1 MKQKSFDAVRQKS
14 RALAVLLCLAVL
26 LLTGCGGGGAAAPE
40 PPASAPAAG
49 RTDEDTASS
58 PAAPAPSEPESVSS
72 STAASESEAQ
82 SPQEPEVED
91 FLRCE
96 PMDYTSV
103 SAVCSGQEGTL
114 IVVKVR
120 VENTTEQVVH
130 AFNTSASLGNV
141 TVDNAVDGMSV
152 DRVAAGKAAE
162 HLTVVLRT
170 TQETVVKKPVVAA
183 LESAAEALQP
193 GQSTV
198 AYGYVFLPAS
208 EGSWTR
214 ADFLWKEQAIGSLTP
229 KKKPQAPAESAAPSD
244 STAASAPSAKPEP
257 PASSERPTASE
268 RPAVSESPAA
278 SPPTASPGS
287 PAGSEPSSQP
297 EMSAGSEHPAASEA
311 PASPPASSAPS
322 APETPAGDACFVGSA
337 GAGYVHGVPGVY
349 RAGADPDAVR
359 FLCALP
365 GEEPHKG
372 DAGPGKYRRTVYGCC
387 GWDIPGRPALPE
399 RHEEP
404 LDRFALLSD
413 ERSADGR
420 ISLLRRHVGP
430 EHRAEAGGLGG
441 DLGLRAPVGYG
452 EGVSGRRVALCLL
465 RRQNVPH
472 PGRRCPVSG
481 AGTKRLEA
489 WDEQQKILKNPKS
502 RNFSPGGGLP
512 SGVFVPIPKTSGKF
526 LSKRTAGVDEAGTIL
541 YTNEALEQFSYHRIC
556 GRAAWPGKMR
566 KIREA
571 VRIRQRRS
579 TK

>member
-72 STAASESEAQ
+72 STAVSESEAQ

-141 TVDNAVDGMSV
+141 MVDNAVDGMSA

-162 HLTVVLRT
+162 HLTAMLRT
-170 TQETVVKKPVVAA
+170 TQETVVKKPVIAA

-193 GQSTV
+193 GQSAV

-229 KKKPQAPAESAAPSD
+229 KKKPQAPAESAAPS
-244 STAASAPSAKPEP
+244 
-257 PASSERPTASE
+257 
-268 RPAVSESPAA
+268 
-278 SPPTASPGS
+278 GS

-297 EMSAGSEHPAASEA
+297 ETSIGSEHPAASET

-322 APETPAGDACFVGSA
+322 APETPAASGTPASSEVQEPDTSAAFPEFAVLGQTLTPSGFCVHFRVKNHTKETLDLENTAAQFTDAADGTFREDRLYQSGTKSRWIGSLCYLTN
-337 GAGYVHGVPGVY
+337 GAQTDEYPCYVVTSARSTVLKPGASAEIWVYGHLSDTDKVSLVAVSLSACCGGKTCPIPDEDALFLVPG
-349 RAGADPDAVR
+349 
-359 FLCALP
+359 
-365 GEEPHKG
+365 
-372 DAGPGKYRRTVYGCC
+372 
-387 GWDIPGRPALPE
+387 
-399 RHEEP
+399 
-404 LDRFALLSD
+404 
-413 ERSADGR
+413 
-420 ISLLRRHVGP
+420 
-430 EHRAEAGGLGG
+430 
-441 DLGLRAPVGYG
+441 
-452 EGVSGRRVALCLL
+452 
-465 RRQNVPH
+465 
-472 PGRRCPVSG
+472 
-481 AGTKRLEA
+481 
-489 WDEQQKILKNPKS
+489 
-502 RNFSPGGGLP
+502 RNG
-512 SGVFVPIPKTSGKF
+512 
-526 LSKRTAGVDEAGTIL
+526 SKRET
-541 YTNEALEQFSYHRIC
+541 SS
-556 GRAAWPGKMR
+556 K
-566 KIREA
+566 K
-571 VRIRQRRS
+571 S
-579 TK
+579 

>member
-49 RTDEDTASS
+49 RTDTPGEDTSSS
-58 PAAPAPSEPESVSS
+58 PAAPAPSESASVSS

-141 TVDNAVDGMSV
+141 TVDNAVDGMSA

-193 GQSTV
+193 GQSAV

-229 KKKPQAPAESAAPSD
+229 KKKPQAPAESAAPSG

-257 PASSERPTASE
+257 PAASQ
-268 RPAVSESPAA
+268 
-278 SPPTASPGS
+278 PTASPGS
-287 PAGSEPSSQP
+287 PAGSESSSQP
-297 EMSAGSEHPAASEA
+297 ETSAGSEHPAASEP

-322 APETPAGDACFVGSA
+322 APETPAASGTPASSEVQEPDTSAAFPEFTVLGQTLAPSGFCVHFRVKNHTKETLDLENTAAQFTDAADGTFREDRLYQNGTKSRWIGSLCYLTN
-337 GAGYVHGVPGVY
+337 GAQTDEYPCYVVTSARSTVLKPGASAEIWVYGHLSDTEKVSLVAVSLSACCSGKTCPIPDEDALFLVPG
-349 RAGADPDAVR
+349 
-359 FLCALP
+359 
-365 GEEPHKG
+365 
-372 DAGPGKYRRTVYGCC
+372 
-387 GWDIPGRPALPE
+387 
-399 RHEEP
+399 
-404 LDRFALLSD
+404 
-413 ERSADGR
+413 
-420 ISLLRRHVGP
+420 
-430 EHRAEAGGLGG
+430 
-441 DLGLRAPVGYG
+441 
-452 EGVSGRRVALCLL
+452 
-465 RRQNVPH
+465 
-472 PGRRCPVSG
+472 
-481 AGTKRLEA
+481 
-489 WDEQQKILKNPKS
+489 
-502 RNFSPGGGLP
+502 RNG
-512 SGVFVPIPKTSGKF
+512 
-526 LSKRTAGVDEAGTIL
+526 SKRGT
-541 YTNEALEQFSYHRIC
+541 SS
-556 GRAAWPGKMR
+556 K
-566 KIREA
+566 K
-571 VRIRQRRS
+571 S
-579 TK
+579 

>member
-141 TVDNAVDGMSV
+141 TVDNAVDGMSA

-162 HLTVVLRT
+162 HLTAVLRT

-193 GQSTV
+193 GQSAV
-198 AYGYVFLPAS
+198 AYGYDIPPGQRRQLDTGGFSV
-208 EGSWTR
+208 EGAGHR
-214 ADFLWKEQAIGSLTP
+214 QPDAEEEAAGPCGVGCAVGQYRRFGAVCKAGAAGQLGAPGSVGTP
-229 KKKPQAPAESAAPSD
+229 C
-244 STAASAPSAKPEP
+244 
-257 PASSERPTASE
+257 R
-268 RPAVSESPAA
+268 VSEPPAA

-287 PAGSEPSSQP
+287 PAGVRTVLATGDVSWVRTPRCIRNT
-297 EMSAGSEHPAASEA
+297 GSVR
-311 PASPPASSAPS
+311 
-322 APETPAGDACFVGSA
+322 DACFVGSA
-337 GAGYVHGVPGVY
+337 GAGYVRGVPGVC
-349 RAGADPDAVR
+349 RTGADPDAVR

-372 DAGPGKYRRTVYGCC
+372 DAGPGKYRRTVYGRC
-387 GWDIPGRPALPE
+387 GWDVPGRPALPE
-399 RHEEP
+399 RHKEP

-413 ERSADGR
+413 ERSADRR

-430 EHRAEAGGLGG
+430 EYRAEAGNLGG

-465 RRQNVPH
+465 RRQKRAPSRTKM
-472 PGRRCPVSG
+472 PCFWCRD
-481 AGTKRLEA
+481 GTAR
-489 WDEQQKILKNPKS
+489 S
-502 RNFSPGGGLP
+502 
-512 SGVFVPIPKTSGKF
+512 V
-526 LSKRTAGVDEAGTIL
+526 
-541 YTNEALEQFSYHRIC
+541 
-556 GRAAWPGKMR
+556 GRAAKNLKKSKEPELFARRRTAFGRFCAHSKN
-566 KIREA
+566 IRE
-571 VRIRQRRS
+571 VFVEKNRRR
-579 TK
+579 

>member
-72 STAASESEAQ
+72 STAVSESEAQ

-141 TVDNAVDGMSV
+141 TVDNAVDGMSA

-193 GQSTV
+193 GQSAV

-244 STAASAPSAKPEP
+244 STAASAPSAKPER
-257 PASSERPTASE
+257 PASSERPAASE
-268 RPAVSESPAA
+268 RPAVSEPPAA

-297 EMSAGSEHPAASEA
+297 ETSAGSEHPAASET
-311 PASPPASSAPS
+311 PAASGTPASSEVQEPDTSAAFPEFAVLGQTLTPS
-322 APETPAGDACFVGSA
+322 GFCVHFRVKNHTKETLDLENTAAQFTDAADGTFREDRLYQNGTKSRLIGSLCYLTN
-337 GAGYVHGVPGVY
+337 GAQTDEYPCYVVTSARSTVLKPGASAEIWVYGHLSDTEKVSLVAVSLSACCGGKTGPIPDEDALFLVPG
-349 RAGADPDAVR
+349 
-359 FLCALP
+359 
-365 GEEPHKG
+365 
-372 DAGPGKYRRTVYGCC
+372 
-387 GWDIPGRPALPE
+387 
-399 RHEEP
+399 
-404 LDRFALLSD
+404 
-413 ERSADGR
+413 
-420 ISLLRRHVGP
+420 
-430 EHRAEAGGLGG
+430 
-441 DLGLRAPVGYG
+441 
-452 EGVSGRRVALCLL
+452 
-465 RRQNVPH
+465 
-472 PGRRCPVSG
+472 
-481 AGTKRLEA
+481 
-489 WDEQQKILKNPKS
+489 
-502 RNFSPGGGLP
+502 RNG
-512 SGVFVPIPKTSGKF
+512 
-526 LSKRTAGVDEAGTIL
+526 SKRGT
-541 YTNEALEQFSYHRIC
+541 SS
-556 GRAAWPGKMR
+556 K
-566 KIREA
+566 K
-571 VRIRQRRS
+571 S
-579 TK
+579 

>member
-49 RTDEDTASS
+49 RTDTPGEDTSSS
-58 PAAPAPSEPESVSS
+58 PAAPAPSESESVSS

-103 SAVCSGQEGTL
+103 SAVCSGQEGTF

-141 TVDNAVDGMSV
+141 TVDDAVDGMSA

-162 HLTVVLRT
+162 HLTAVLRT
-170 TQETVVKKPVVAA
+170 TQETVVKKPVIAA

-193 GQSTV
+193 GQSAV

-229 KKKPQAPAESAAPSD
+229 KKKPQAPAESAAPSG
-244 STAASAPSAKPEP
+244 SIAASAPSAKPEP
-257 PASSERPTASE
+257 PASSERPAASE
-268 RPAVSESPAA
+268 RPAVSEPPAA
-278 SPPTASPGS
+278 SQPTASPGS

-297 EMSAGSEHPAASEA
+297 ETSAGSEHPAASEA

-322 APETPAGDACFVGSA
+322 APETPAASGTPASSEVQEPDTSAAFPEFAVLGQTLTPSGFCVHFQVKNHTKETLDLENTAAQFTDAADGTFREDRLYQNGTKSRWIGSLCYLTN
-337 GAGYVHGVPGVY
+337 GAQTDEYPCYVVTSARSTVLKPGTSAEIWVYGHLSDTDKVSLVAVSLSACCGGKTCPIPDEDALFLVPG
-349 RAGADPDAVR
+349 
-359 FLCALP
+359 
-365 GEEPHKG
+365 
-372 DAGPGKYRRTVYGCC
+372 
-387 GWDIPGRPALPE
+387 
-399 RHEEP
+399 
-404 LDRFALLSD
+404 
-413 ERSADGR
+413 
-420 ISLLRRHVGP
+420 
-430 EHRAEAGGLGG
+430 
-441 DLGLRAPVGYG
+441 
-452 EGVSGRRVALCLL
+452 
-465 RRQNVPH
+465 
-472 PGRRCPVSG
+472 
-481 AGTKRLEA
+481 
-489 WDEQQKILKNPKS
+489 
-502 RNFSPGGGLP
+502 RNG
-512 SGVFVPIPKTSGKF
+512 
-526 LSKRTAGVDEAGTIL
+526 SKRGT
-541 YTNEALEQFSYHRIC
+541 SS
-556 GRAAWPGKMR
+556 K
-566 KIREA
+566 K
-571 VRIRQRRS
+571 S
-579 TK
+579 

>member
-14 RALAVLLCLAVL
+14 RVLAVLLCLAVL

-49 RTDEDTASS
+49 RTDTPGEDTSSS
-58 PAAPAPSEPESVSS
+58 PAAPAPSESASVSS

-141 TVDNAVDGMSV
+141 TVDNAVDGMSA
-152 DRVAAGKAAE
+152 DRVTAGKAAE
-162 HLTVVLRT
+162 HLTAVLRT

-183 LESAAEALQP
+183 LESAAEDLQP
-193 GQSTV
+193 GQSAV

-214 ADFLWKEQAIGSLTP
+214 VDFLWKEQAIGSLTP

-257 PASSERPTASE
+257 PASSERPAASE
-268 RPAVSESPAA
+268 HPAVSEPPAA

-297 EMSAGSEHPAASEA
+297 ETSAGSEHPAASET
-311 PASPPASSAPS
+311 PAASGTPASSEVQEPDTSAAFPEFAVLGQTLTPS
-322 APETPAGDACFVGSA
+322 GFCVHFRVKNHTKETLDLENTAAQFTDAADGTFREDRLYQSGTKSRWIGSLCYLTN
-337 GAGYVHGVPGVY
+337 GAQTDEYPCYVVTSARSTVLKPGASAEIWVYGHLSDTEKVSLVAVSLSACCGGKTCPIPDEDALFLVPG
-349 RAGADPDAVR
+349 
-359 FLCALP
+359 
-365 GEEPHKG
+365 
-372 DAGPGKYRRTVYGCC
+372 
-387 GWDIPGRPALPE
+387 
-399 RHEEP
+399 
-404 LDRFALLSD
+404 
-413 ERSADGR
+413 
-420 ISLLRRHVGP
+420 
-430 EHRAEAGGLGG
+430 
-441 DLGLRAPVGYG
+441 
-452 EGVSGRRVALCLL
+452 
-465 RRQNVPH
+465 
-472 PGRRCPVSG
+472 
-481 AGTKRLEA
+481 
-489 WDEQQKILKNPKS
+489 
-502 RNFSPGGGLP
+502 RNG
-512 SGVFVPIPKTSGKF
+512 
-526 LSKRTAGVDEAGTIL
+526 SKRGT
-541 YTNEALEQFSYHRIC
+541 SS
-556 GRAAWPGKMR
+556 K
-566 KIREA
+566 K
-571 VRIRQRRS
+571 S
-579 TK
+579 

>member
-14 RALAVLLCLAVL
+14 RAFAVLLCLAVL

-58 PAAPAPSEPESVSS
+58 PAAPAPSESASVSS
-72 STAASESEAQ
+72 STAVSESEAQ

-103 SAVCSGQEGTL
+103 SAVCSGQEGIL

-141 TVDNAVDGMSV
+141 TVDNAVDGMSA

-162 HLTVVLRT
+162 HLTAVLRT

-193 GQSTV
+193 GQSAV

-229 KKKPQAPAESAAPSD
+229 KKKPQAPAESAAPSG

-257 PASSERPTASE
+257 PASSERPAASE
-268 RPAVSESPAA
+268 RPAVSEPPAA

-287 PAGSEPSSQP
+287 PAGSEPSS
-297 EMSAGSEHPAASEA
+297 
-311 PASPPASSAPS
+311 PPASSAPS
-322 APETPAGDACFVGSA
+322 APETPAASGTPASSEVQEPDTSAAFPEFAVLGQTLTPSGFCVHFRVKNHTKETLDLENTAAQFTDAADGTFREDRLYQSGTKSRWIASLCYLTNGAQTDEYPCYVVTSA
-337 GAGYVHGVPGVY
+337 RSTVLKPGASAEVW
-349 RAGADPDAVR
+349 
-359 FLCALP
+359 
-365 GEEPHKG
+365 
-372 DAGPGKYRRTVYGCC
+372 VYGHLSDTEKVSLVAVSLSACC
-387 GWDIPGRPALPE
+387 GGKTCPIPDEDALF
-399 RHEEP
+399 
-404 LDRFALLSD
+404 L
-413 ERSADGR
+413 
-420 ISLLRRHVGP
+420 
-430 EHRAEAGGLGG
+430 
-441 DLGLRAPVGYG
+441 
-452 EGVSGRRVALCLL
+452 VSGR
-465 RRQNVPH
+465 N
-472 PGRRCPVSG
+472 G
-481 AGTKRLEA
+481 
-489 WDEQQKILKNPKS
+489 
-502 RNFSPGGGLP
+502 
-512 SGVFVPIPKTSGKF
+512 
-526 LSKRTAGVDEAGTIL
+526 SKRGT
-541 YTNEALEQFSYHRIC
+541 SS
-556 GRAAWPGKMR
+556 K
-566 KIREA
+566 K
-571 VRIRQRRS
+571 S
-579 TK
+579 

>member
-49 RTDEDTASS
+49 RTDTPGEDTSSS
-58 PAAPAPSEPESVSS
+58 PAAPAPSESASVSS

-141 TVDNAVDGMSV
+141 TVDNAVDGMSA

-193 GQSTV
+193 GQSAV

-229 KKKPQAPAESAAPSD
+229 KKKPQAPAESAAPSG
-244 STAASAPSAKPEP
+244 STAASAPSVKPEP
-257 PASSERPTASE
+257 PASSERP
-268 RPAVSESPAA
+268 AVSEPPAA
-278 SPPTASPGS
+278 SQPTASPGS
-287 PAGSEPSSQP
+287 PAGSESSSQP
-297 EMSAGSEHPAASEA
+297 ETSAGSEHPAASEP

-322 APETPAGDACFVGSA
+322 APETPAASGTPASSEVQEPDTSAAFPEFTVLGQTLAPSGFCVHFRVKNHTKETLDLENTAAQFTDA
-337 GAGYVHGVPGVY
+337 
-349 RAGADPDAVR
+349 
-359 FLCALP
+359 
-365 GEEPHKG
+365 
-372 DAGPGKYRRTVYGCC
+372 
-387 GWDIPGRPALPE
+387 
-399 RHEEP
+399 
-404 LDRFALLSD
+404 
-413 ERSADGR
+413 ADGTFR
-420 ISLLRRHVGP
+420 EDRL
-430 EHRAEAGGLGG
+430 
-441 DLGLRAPVGYG
+441 Y
-452 EGVSGRRVALCLL
+452 
-465 RRQNVPH
+465 QN
-472 PGRRCPVSG
+472 
-481 AGTKRLEA
+481 GTK
-489 WDEQQKILKNPKS
+489 S
-502 RNFSPGGGLP
+502 R
-512 SGVFVPIPKTSGKF
+512 
-526 LSKRTAGVDEAGTIL
+526 
-541 YTNEALEQFSYHRIC
+541 
-556 GRAAWPGKMR
+556 
-566 KIREA
+566 
-571 VRIRQRRS
+571 
-579 TK
+579 

>member
-58 PAAPAPSEPESVSS
+58 PAAPAPSESASVSS
-72 STAASESEAQ
+72 STAVSESEAQ

-162 HLTVVLRT
+162 HLTAVLRT

-193 GQSTV
+193 GQSAV

-229 KKKPQAPAESAAPSD
+229 KKPQAPAESAAPSG

-257 PASSERPTASE
+257 PASSERPAASE
-268 RPAVSESPAA
+268 RPAVSEPPAA
-278 SPPTASPGS
+278 SQPTASPGS
-287 PAGSEPSSQP
+287 PAVSET
-297 EMSAGSEHPAASEA
+297 

-322 APETPAGDACFVGSA
+322 APETPAASGTPASSEVQEPDTSTAFPEFAVLGQTLTPSGFCVHFRVKNHTKETLDLENTAAQFTDAADGTFREDWLYQNGTKSRWIGSLCYLTN
-337 GAGYVHGVPGVY
+337 GAQTDEYPCYVVTSARSTVLKPGASAEIWVYGHLSDTEKVSLVAVSLSACCGGKTCPIPDEDALFLVPG
-349 RAGADPDAVR
+349 
-359 FLCALP
+359 
-365 GEEPHKG
+365 
-372 DAGPGKYRRTVYGCC
+372 
-387 GWDIPGRPALPE
+387 
-399 RHEEP
+399 
-404 LDRFALLSD
+404 
-413 ERSADGR
+413 
-420 ISLLRRHVGP
+420 
-430 EHRAEAGGLGG
+430 
-441 DLGLRAPVGYG
+441 
-452 EGVSGRRVALCLL
+452 
-465 RRQNVPH
+465 
-472 PGRRCPVSG
+472 
-481 AGTKRLEA
+481 
-489 WDEQQKILKNPKS
+489 
-502 RNFSPGGGLP
+502 RNG
-512 SGVFVPIPKTSGKF
+512 
-526 LSKRTAGVDEAGTIL
+526 SKRGT
-541 YTNEALEQFSYHRIC
+541 SS
-556 GRAAWPGKMR
+556 K
-566 KIREA
+566 K
-571 VRIRQRRS
+571 S
-579 TK
+579 

>member
-1 MKQKSFDAVRQKS
+1 MERNAAETIDKRREKRSNKNDTFQHIRVEIETMKQKSFDAVRQKS

-72 STAASESEAQ
+72 STAVSESEAQ

-141 TVDNAVDGMSV
+141 TVGNAVDGMSA

-162 HLTVVLRT
+162 HLTAVLRT
-170 TQETVVKKPVVAA
+170 TQGTVVEKPVVAA

-193 GQSTV
+193 GQSAV

-229 KKKPQAPAESAAPSD
+229 KKKPQAPAESAAPSG
-244 STAASAPSAKPEP
+244 STAASAPSAKPAP
-257 PASSERPTASE
+257 
-268 RPAVSESPAA
+268 PAA
-278 SPPTASPGS
+278 SQPTVSPGS

-297 EMSAGSEHPAASEA
+297 ETSTGSEHPA
-311 PASPPASSAPS
+311 ASSAPS
-322 APETPAGDACFVGSA
+322 APETPAASGTPASSEVQEPDTSAAFPEFAVLGQTLTPSGFCVHFQVKNHTKETLDLENTAAQFTDAADGTFREDRLYQNGTKSRWIGSLCYLTN
-337 GAGYVHGVPGVY
+337 GAQTDEYPCYVVTSARSTVLKPGASAEIWVYGHLSDTEKVSLVAVSLSACCGGKTCPIPDEDALFLVPG
-349 RAGADPDAVR
+349 
-359 FLCALP
+359 
-365 GEEPHKG
+365 
-372 DAGPGKYRRTVYGCC
+372 
-387 GWDIPGRPALPE
+387 
-399 RHEEP
+399 
-404 LDRFALLSD
+404 
-413 ERSADGR
+413 
-420 ISLLRRHVGP
+420 
-430 EHRAEAGGLGG
+430 
-441 DLGLRAPVGYG
+441 
-452 EGVSGRRVALCLL
+452 
-465 RRQNVPH
+465 
-472 PGRRCPVSG
+472 
-481 AGTKRLEA
+481 
-489 WDEQQKILKNPKS
+489 
-502 RNFSPGGGLP
+502 RNG
-512 SGVFVPIPKTSGKF
+512 
-526 LSKRTAGVDEAGTIL
+526 SKRET
-541 YTNEALEQFSYHRIC
+541 SS
-556 GRAAWPGKMR
+556 K
-566 KIREA
+566 K
-571 VRIRQRRS
+571 S
-579 TK
+579 

>member
-72 STAASESEAQ
+72 STAVSESEAQ

-141 TVDNAVDGMSV
+141 TVGNAVDGMSA

-162 HLTVVLRT
+162 HLTAVLRT
-170 TQETVVKKPVVAA
+170 TQGTVVEKPVVAA

-193 GQSTV
+193 GQSAV

-229 KKKPQAPAESAAPSD
+229 KKKPQAPAESAAPSG
-244 STAASAPSAKPEP
+244 STAASAPSAKPAP
-257 PASSERPTASE
+257 
-268 RPAVSESPAA
+268 PAA
-278 SPPTASPGS
+278 SQPTVSPGS

-297 EMSAGSEHPAASEA
+297 ETSTGSEHPA
-311 PASPPASSAPS
+311 ASSAPS
-322 APETPAGDACFVGSA
+322 APETPAASGTPASSEVQEPDTSAAFPEFAVLGQTLTPSGFCVHFQVKNHTKETLDLENTAAQFTDAADGTFREDRLYQNGTKSRWIGSLCYLTN
-337 GAGYVHGVPGVY
+337 GAQTDEYPCYVVTSARSTVLKPGASAEIWVYGHLSDTEKVSLVAVSLSACCGGKTCPIPDEDALFLVPG
-349 RAGADPDAVR
+349 
-359 FLCALP
+359 
-365 GEEPHKG
+365 
-372 DAGPGKYRRTVYGCC
+372 
-387 GWDIPGRPALPE
+387 
-399 RHEEP
+399 
-404 LDRFALLSD
+404 
-413 ERSADGR
+413 
-420 ISLLRRHVGP
+420 
-430 EHRAEAGGLGG
+430 
-441 DLGLRAPVGYG
+441 
-452 EGVSGRRVALCLL
+452 
-465 RRQNVPH
+465 
-472 PGRRCPVSG
+472 
-481 AGTKRLEA
+481 
-489 WDEQQKILKNPKS
+489 
-502 RNFSPGGGLP
+502 RNG
-512 SGVFVPIPKTSGKF
+512 
-526 LSKRTAGVDEAGTIL
+526 SKRET
-541 YTNEALEQFSYHRIC
+541 SS
-556 GRAAWPGKMR
+556 K
-566 KIREA
+566 K
-571 VRIRQRRS
+571 S
-579 TK
+579 

>member
-58 PAAPAPSEPESVSS
+58 PAAPAPSESASVSS
-72 STAASESEAQ
+72 STAVSESEAQ

-162 HLTVVLRT
+162 HLTAVLRT

-193 GQSTV
+193 GQSAV

-229 KKKPQAPAESAAPSD
+229 KKPQAPAESAAPSG

-257 PASSERPTASE
+257 PASSERPAASE
-268 RPAVSESPAA
+268 RPAVSEPPAA
-278 SPPTASPGS
+278 SQPTASPGS
-287 PAGSEPSSQP
+287 PAVSET
-297 EMSAGSEHPAASEA
+297 

-322 APETPAGDACFVGSA
+322 APETPAASGTPASSEVQEPDTSAAFPEFTVLGQTLTPSGFCVHFRVKNHTKETLDLENTAAQFTDAADGTFREDRLYQSGTKSRWIGSLCYLTN
-337 GAGYVHGVPGVY
+337 GAQTDEYPCYVVTSARSTVLKPGTSAEIWVYGHLSDTEKVSLVAVSLSACCGGKTCPIPDEDALFLVPG
-349 RAGADPDAVR
+349 
-359 FLCALP
+359 
-365 GEEPHKG
+365 
-372 DAGPGKYRRTVYGCC
+372 
-387 GWDIPGRPALPE
+387 
-399 RHEEP
+399 
-404 LDRFALLSD
+404 
-413 ERSADGR
+413 
-420 ISLLRRHVGP
+420 
-430 EHRAEAGGLGG
+430 
-441 DLGLRAPVGYG
+441 
-452 EGVSGRRVALCLL
+452 
-465 RRQNVPH
+465 
-472 PGRRCPVSG
+472 
-481 AGTKRLEA
+481 
-489 WDEQQKILKNPKS
+489 
-502 RNFSPGGGLP
+502 RNG
-512 SGVFVPIPKTSGKF
+512 
-526 LSKRTAGVDEAGTIL
+526 SKRGT
-541 YTNEALEQFSYHRIC
+541 NS
-556 GRAAWPGKMR
+556 K
-566 KIREA
+566 K
-571 VRIRQRRS
+571 S
-579 TK
+579 

>member
-72 STAASESEAQ
+72 STAVSESEAQ

-103 SAVCSGQEGTL
+103 SAVCSGQEGIL

-141 TVDNAVDGMSV
+141 TVDNAVDGMSA

-162 HLTVVLRT
+162 HLTAVLRT
-170 TQETVVKKPVVAA
+170 TQGTVVKKPVVAA

-193 GQSTV
+193 GQSAV
-198 AYGYVFLPAS
+198 AYGCVFLPAS

-229 KKKPQAPAESAAPSD
+229 KKPQAPAESAAPSD

-257 PASSERPTASE
+257 PASSERPAASK
-268 RPAVSESPAA
+268 RPAVSEPPAA
-278 SPPTASPGS
+278 SQPTASPGS
-287 PAGSEPSSQP
+287 PAVSET
-297 EMSAGSEHPAASEA
+297 

-322 APETPAGDACFVGSA
+322 APETPAASGTPASSEVQEPNTSAAFPEFAVLGQTLTPSGFCVHFRVKNHTKETLDLENTAAQFTDAADGTFREDRLYQSGTKSRWIGSLCYLTN
-337 GAGYVHGVPGVY
+337 GAQTDEYPCYVVTSARSTVLKPGASAEIWVYGHLSDTEKVSLVAVSLSACCGGKTCPIPDEDALFLVPG
-349 RAGADPDAVR
+349 
-359 FLCALP
+359 
-365 GEEPHKG
+365 
-372 DAGPGKYRRTVYGCC
+372 
-387 GWDIPGRPALPE
+387 
-399 RHEEP
+399 
-404 LDRFALLSD
+404 
-413 ERSADGR
+413 
-420 ISLLRRHVGP
+420 
-430 EHRAEAGGLGG
+430 
-441 DLGLRAPVGYG
+441 
-452 EGVSGRRVALCLL
+452 
-465 RRQNVPH
+465 
-472 PGRRCPVSG
+472 
-481 AGTKRLEA
+481 
-489 WDEQQKILKNPKS
+489 
-502 RNFSPGGGLP
+502 RNG
-512 SGVFVPIPKTSGKF
+512 
-526 LSKRTAGVDEAGTIL
+526 SKRGT
-541 YTNEALEQFSYHRIC
+541 SS
-556 GRAAWPGKMR
+556 K
-566 KIREA
+566 K
-571 VRIRQRRS
+571 S
-579 TK
+579 

>member
-40 PPASAPAAG
+40 PP
-49 RTDEDTASS
+49 
-58 PAAPAPSEPESVSS
+58 
-72 STAASESEAQ
+72 ASESEAQ

-141 TVDNAVDGMSV
+141 TVDNAVDGMSA

-193 GQSTV
+193 GQSAV

-229 KKKPQAPAESAAPSD
+229 KKKPQAPAESAAPSG

-257 PASSERPTASE
+257 PASSERP
-268 RPAVSESPAA
+268 AVSEPPAA
-278 SPPTASPGS
+278 SQPTASPGS
-287 PAGSEPSSQP
+287 PAGSESSSQP
-297 EMSAGSEHPAASEA
+297 ETSAGSEHPAASEP

-322 APETPAGDACFVGSA
+322 APETPAASGTPASSEVQEPDTSAAFPEFTVLGQTLAPSGFCVHFRVKNHTKETLDLENTAAQFTDAADGTFREDRLYQNGTKSRWIGSLCYLTN
-337 GAGYVHGVPGVY
+337 GAQTDEYPCYVVTSARSTVLKPGASAEIWVYGHLSDTEKVSLVAVSLSACCGGKTCPIPDEDALFLVPG
-349 RAGADPDAVR
+349 
-359 FLCALP
+359 
-365 GEEPHKG
+365 
-372 DAGPGKYRRTVYGCC
+372 
-387 GWDIPGRPALPE
+387 
-399 RHEEP
+399 
-404 LDRFALLSD
+404 
-413 ERSADGR
+413 
-420 ISLLRRHVGP
+420 
-430 EHRAEAGGLGG
+430 
-441 DLGLRAPVGYG
+441 
-452 EGVSGRRVALCLL
+452 
-465 RRQNVPH
+465 
-472 PGRRCPVSG
+472 
-481 AGTKRLEA
+481 
-489 WDEQQKILKNPKS
+489 
-502 RNFSPGGGLP
+502 RNG
-512 SGVFVPIPKTSGKF
+512 
-526 LSKRTAGVDEAGTIL
+526 SKRGT
-541 YTNEALEQFSYHRIC
+541 SS
-556 GRAAWPGKMR
+556 K
-566 KIREA
+566 K
-571 VRIRQRRS
+571 S
-579 TK
+579 

>member
-26 LLTGCGGGGAAAPE
+26 LLTGCGGGGAAALE

-58 PAAPAPSEPESVSS
+58 PAAPAPSESASVSS
-72 STAASESEAQ
+72 STAVSESEAQ

-130 AFNTSASLGNV
+130 AFNTSASLGNM
-141 TVDNAVDGMSV
+141 TVDNAVDGMSA

-162 HLTVVLRT
+162 HLTAVLRT

-193 GQSTV
+193 GQSAV

-229 KKKPQAPAESAAPSD
+229 KKKPQAPAES
-244 STAASAPSAKPEP
+244 
-257 PASSERPTASE
+257 PASSERPAASE
-268 RPAVSESPAA
+268 RPAVSEPPAA
-278 SPPTASPGS
+278 SQPTASPGS

-297 EMSAGSEHPAASEA
+297 ETSAGSEHPAASEP

-322 APETPAGDACFVGSA
+322 APETPAASGTPASSEVQEPDTSAAFPEFTVLGQTLTPSGFCVHFRVKNHTKETLDLENTAAQFTDAADGTFREDRLYQNGTKSRWIGSLCYLTN
-337 GAGYVHGVPGVY
+337 GAQTDEYPCYVVTSARSTVLKPGTSAEIWVYGHLSDTEKVSLVAVSLSACCGGKTCPIPDEDALFLVPG
-349 RAGADPDAVR
+349 
-359 FLCALP
+359 
-365 GEEPHKG
+365 
-372 DAGPGKYRRTVYGCC
+372 
-387 GWDIPGRPALPE
+387 
-399 RHEEP
+399 
-404 LDRFALLSD
+404 
-413 ERSADGR
+413 
-420 ISLLRRHVGP
+420 
-430 EHRAEAGGLGG
+430 
-441 DLGLRAPVGYG
+441 
-452 EGVSGRRVALCLL
+452 
-465 RRQNVPH
+465 
-472 PGRRCPVSG
+472 
-481 AGTKRLEA
+481 
-489 WDEQQKILKNPKS
+489 
-502 RNFSPGGGLP
+502 RNG
-512 SGVFVPIPKTSGKF
+512 
-526 LSKRTAGVDEAGTIL
+526 SKRGT
-541 YTNEALEQFSYHRIC
+541 SS
-556 GRAAWPGKMR
+556 K
-566 KIREA
+566 K
-571 VRIRQRRS
+571 S
-579 TK
+579 

>member
-49 RTDEDTASS
+49 RTDEDAASS
-58 PAAPAPSEPESVSS
+58 PAAPAPSGPESVSS
-72 STAASESEAQ
+72 STAVSESEAQ

-130 AFNTSASLGNV
+130 AFNTSASFGNV
-141 TVDNAVDGMSV
+141 TVDNAVDGMSA

-162 HLTVVLRT
+162 HLTAVLRT

-193 GQSTV
+193 GQSAV

-229 KKKPQAPAESAAPSD
+229 KKKSQAPAESAAPSG
-244 STAASAPSAKPEP
+244 STAASAPSA
-257 PASSERPTASE
+257 
-268 RPAVSESPAA
+268 V

-297 EMSAGSEHPAASEA
+297 EMSAGSEHSAASEA

-322 APETPAGDACFVGSA
+322 APETPAASGTPASSEVQEPDPSAAFPEFTVLGQTMTPSGFCVHFQVKNHTKETLDLENTAAQFTDAADGTFREDRLYQSGTKSRWIGSLCYLTN
-337 GAGYVHGVPGVY
+337 GAQTDEYPCYVVTSARSTVLKPGASAEIWVYGHLSDTEKVSLVAVSLSACCGGKTCPIPDEDALFLVPG
-349 RAGADPDAVR
+349 
-359 FLCALP
+359 
-365 GEEPHKG
+365 
-372 DAGPGKYRRTVYGCC
+372 
-387 GWDIPGRPALPE
+387 
-399 RHEEP
+399 
-404 LDRFALLSD
+404 
-413 ERSADGR
+413 
-420 ISLLRRHVGP
+420 
-430 EHRAEAGGLGG
+430 
-441 DLGLRAPVGYG
+441 
-452 EGVSGRRVALCLL
+452 
-465 RRQNVPH
+465 
-472 PGRRCPVSG
+472 
-481 AGTKRLEA
+481 
-489 WDEQQKILKNPKS
+489 
-502 RNFSPGGGLP
+502 RNG
-512 SGVFVPIPKTSGKF
+512 
-526 LSKRTAGVDEAGTIL
+526 SKRGT
-541 YTNEALEQFSYHRIC
+541 SS
-556 GRAAWPGKMR
+556 K
-566 KIREA
+566 K
-571 VRIRQRRS
+571 S
-579 TK
+579 

>member
-26 LLTGCGGGGAAAPE
+26 LLTGCGGAAAPE

-49 RTDEDTASS
+49 RTDTPSEDTSSS

-72 STAASESEAQ
+72 STAASESEAE

-141 TVDNAVDGMSV
+141 TVDSAADGMSA

-162 HLTVVLRT
+162 HLTAVLRT

-193 GQSTV
+193 GQSAV

-229 KKKPQAPAESAAPSD
+229 KKKPQAPAESAAPSG
-244 STAASAPSAKPEP
+244 SAAASAPSAKPES
-257 PASSERPTASE
+257 PASSERPAASE
-268 RPAVSESPAA
+268 RPAVSEPPAA
-278 SPPTASPGS
+278 SQPTVSPGS

-297 EMSAGSEHPAASEA
+297 SSKPETSAGSEHPAASEA

-322 APETPAGDACFVGSA
+322 GPETPAASGTPASSKAQEPDTSAAFPEFTVLGQTLTSSGFCVQFRVKNHTKETLDLENTAAQFTDAADGTFREDRLYQSGTKSRWIGSLCYLTN
-337 GAGYVHGVPGVY
+337 GAQTDEYPCYVVTSARSNVLKPGTSAEIWVYGHLSDTEKVSLVAVSLSASSGGKTCPIPNEDALFLVPG
-349 RAGADPDAVR
+349 
-359 FLCALP
+359 
-365 GEEPHKG
+365 
-372 DAGPGKYRRTVYGCC
+372 
-387 GWDIPGRPALPE
+387 
-399 RHEEP
+399 
-404 LDRFALLSD
+404 
-413 ERSADGR
+413 
-420 ISLLRRHVGP
+420 
-430 EHRAEAGGLGG
+430 
-441 DLGLRAPVGYG
+441 
-452 EGVSGRRVALCLL
+452 
-465 RRQNVPH
+465 
-472 PGRRCPVSG
+472 
-481 AGTKRLEA
+481 
-489 WDEQQKILKNPKS
+489 
-502 RNFSPGGGLP
+502 RNG
-512 SGVFVPIPKTSGKF
+512 
-526 LSKRTAGVDEAGTIL
+526 SKRGT
-541 YTNEALEQFSYHRIC
+541 SS
-556 GRAAWPGKMR
+556 K
-566 KIREA
+566 K
-571 VRIRQRRS
+571 S
-579 TK
+579 

>member
-58 PAAPAPSEPESVSS
+58 PAAPAPSEPKSVSS
-72 STAASESEAQ
+72 STAVSESEAQ

-130 AFNTSASLGNV
+130 ASNTSASLGNV
-141 TVDNAVDGMSV
+141 TVDNAVDGMSA

-162 HLTVVLRT
+162 HLTAVLRT
-170 TQETVVKKPVVAA
+170 TQGTVVKKPVIAA

-193 GQSTV
+193 GQSAV

-244 STAASAPSAKPEP
+244 STAASAPSAKPES
-257 PASSERPTASE
+257 PASSERPAASE
-268 RPAVSESPAA
+268 RPAVSEPPAA
-278 SPPTASPGS
+278 SQPTASPGS
-287 PAGSEPSSQP
+287 PAVSET
-297 EMSAGSEHPAASEA
+297 

-322 APETPAGDACFVGSA
+322 APETPAASGTPASSEVQEPDTSAAFPEFAVLGQTLTPSGFCVHFRVKNHTKETLDLENTAAQFTDAADGTFREDRLYQSGTKSRWIGSLCYLTN
-337 GAGYVHGVPGVY
+337 GAQTDEYPCYVVTSARSTVLKPGTSAEIWVYGHLSDTEKVSLVAVSLSACCGGKTCPIPDEDALFLVPG
-349 RAGADPDAVR
+349 
-359 FLCALP
+359 
-365 GEEPHKG
+365 
-372 DAGPGKYRRTVYGCC
+372 
-387 GWDIPGRPALPE
+387 
-399 RHEEP
+399 
-404 LDRFALLSD
+404 
-413 ERSADGR
+413 
-420 ISLLRRHVGP
+420 
-430 EHRAEAGGLGG
+430 
-441 DLGLRAPVGYG
+441 
-452 EGVSGRRVALCLL
+452 
-465 RRQNVPH
+465 
-472 PGRRCPVSG
+472 
-481 AGTKRLEA
+481 
-489 WDEQQKILKNPKS
+489 
-502 RNFSPGGGLP
+502 RNG
-512 SGVFVPIPKTSGKF
+512 
-526 LSKRTAGVDEAGTIL
+526 SKRGT
-541 YTNEALEQFSYHRIC
+541 SS
-556 GRAAWPGKMR
+556 K
-566 KIREA
+566 K
-571 VRIRQRRS
+571 S
-579 TK
+579 

>member
-1 MKQKSFDAVRQKS
+1 MKQKSLDAVRQKS

-72 STAASESEAQ
+72 STAVSESEAQ

-141 TVDNAVDGMSV
+141 TVDNAVDGMSA

-162 HLTVVLRT
+162 HLTAVLRT

-193 GQSTV
+193 GQSAV

-229 KKKPQAPAESAAPSD
+229 KKKPQAPAESAAPS
-244 STAASAPSAKPEP
+244 AKPEP
-257 PASSERPTASE
+257 
-268 RPAVSESPAA
+268 PAA

-297 EMSAGSEHPAASEA
+297 ETSIGSEHPAASET

-322 APETPAGDACFVGSA
+322 APETPAASGTPASSEVQEPDTSTAFPEFTVLGQTLTPSGFCVYFRVKNHTKETLDLENTAAQFTDAADGTFREDRLYQSGTKSRWIASLCYLTNGAQTDEYPCYVVTSA
-337 GAGYVHGVPGVY
+337 RSTVLKPGASAEIWVYGHLSDTENVSLVAVSLSACCGGKTCPIPDEDALFLVPG
-349 RAGADPDAVR
+349 
-359 FLCALP
+359 
-365 GEEPHKG
+365 
-372 DAGPGKYRRTVYGCC
+372 
-387 GWDIPGRPALPE
+387 
-399 RHEEP
+399 
-404 LDRFALLSD
+404 
-413 ERSADGR
+413 
-420 ISLLRRHVGP
+420 
-430 EHRAEAGGLGG
+430 
-441 DLGLRAPVGYG
+441 
-452 EGVSGRRVALCLL
+452 
-465 RRQNVPH
+465 
-472 PGRRCPVSG
+472 
-481 AGTKRLEA
+481 
-489 WDEQQKILKNPKS
+489 
-502 RNFSPGGGLP
+502 RNG
-512 SGVFVPIPKTSGKF
+512 
-526 LSKRTAGVDEAGTIL
+526 SKRGT
-541 YTNEALEQFSYHRIC
+541 SS
-556 GRAAWPGKMR
+556 K
-566 KIREA
+566 K
-571 VRIRQRRS
+571 S
-579 TK
+579 

>member
-72 STAASESEAQ
+72 STAVSESEAQ

-141 TVDNAVDGMSV
+141 TVDNAVDGMSA

-162 HLTVVLRT
+162 HLTAVLRT
-170 TQETVVKKPVVAA
+170 TQGTVVKKPVVAA

-229 KKKPQAPAESAAPSD
+229 KKKPQAPAESAAPSG

-257 PASSERPTASE
+257 SASSERPAASE
-268 RPAVSESPAA
+268 RPAVSEPPAA

-287 PAGSEPSSQP
+287 PAGSEPSS
-297 EMSAGSEHPAASEA
+297 
-311 PASPPASSAPS
+311 PPASSAPS
-322 APETPAGDACFVGSA
+322 APETPAASGTPASSEVQEPDTSAAFPEFAVLGQTLTPSGFCVHFQVKNHTKETLDLENTAAQFTDAADGMFREDRLYQSGTKSRWIGSLCYLTN
-337 GAGYVHGVPGVY
+337 GAQTDEYPCYVVTSARSTVLKPGASAEIWVYGHLSDTEKVSLVAVSLSACCGGKTCPIPDEDALFLVPG
-349 RAGADPDAVR
+349 
-359 FLCALP
+359 
-365 GEEPHKG
+365 
-372 DAGPGKYRRTVYGCC
+372 
-387 GWDIPGRPALPE
+387 
-399 RHEEP
+399 
-404 LDRFALLSD
+404 
-413 ERSADGR
+413 
-420 ISLLRRHVGP
+420 
-430 EHRAEAGGLGG
+430 
-441 DLGLRAPVGYG
+441 
-452 EGVSGRRVALCLL
+452 
-465 RRQNVPH
+465 
-472 PGRRCPVSG
+472 
-481 AGTKRLEA
+481 
-489 WDEQQKILKNPKS
+489 
-502 RNFSPGGGLP
+502 RNG
-512 SGVFVPIPKTSGKF
+512 
-526 LSKRTAGVDEAGTIL
+526 SKRET
-541 YTNEALEQFSYHRIC
+541 SS
-556 GRAAWPGKMR
+556 K
-566 KIREA
+566 K
-571 VRIRQRRS
+571 S
-579 TK
+579 

>member
-1 MKQKSFDAVRQKS
+1 MKQKSLDAVRQKS

-72 STAASESEAQ
+72 STAVSESEAQ

-141 TVDNAVDGMSV
+141 TVDNAVDGMSA

-162 HLTVVLRT
+162 HLTAVLRT
-170 TQETVVKKPVVAA
+170 TQEIVVKKPVVAA

-193 GQSTV
+193 GQSAV

-229 KKKPQAPAESAAPSD
+229 KKKPQAPAESAAPS
-244 STAASAPSAKPEP
+244 AKPEP
-257 PASSERPTASE
+257 
-268 RPAVSESPAA
+268 PAA

-297 EMSAGSEHPAASEA
+297 ETSIGSEHPAASET

-322 APETPAGDACFVGSA
+322 APETPAASGTPASSEVQEPDTSTAFPEFAVLGQTLTPSGFCVHFRVKNHTKETLDLENTAAQFTDAADGTFREDRLYQSGTKSRWIASLCYLTNGAQTDEYPCYVVTSA
-337 GAGYVHGVPGVY
+337 RSTVLKPGASAEIWVYGHLSDTENVSLVAVSLSACCGGKTCPIPDEDALFLVPG
-349 RAGADPDAVR
+349 
-359 FLCALP
+359 
-365 GEEPHKG
+365 
-372 DAGPGKYRRTVYGCC
+372 
-387 GWDIPGRPALPE
+387 
-399 RHEEP
+399 
-404 LDRFALLSD
+404 
-413 ERSADGR
+413 
-420 ISLLRRHVGP
+420 
-430 EHRAEAGGLGG
+430 
-441 DLGLRAPVGYG
+441 
-452 EGVSGRRVALCLL
+452 
-465 RRQNVPH
+465 
-472 PGRRCPVSG
+472 
-481 AGTKRLEA
+481 
-489 WDEQQKILKNPKS
+489 
-502 RNFSPGGGLP
+502 RNG
-512 SGVFVPIPKTSGKF
+512 
-526 LSKRTAGVDEAGTIL
+526 SKRGT
-541 YTNEALEQFSYHRIC
+541 SS
-556 GRAAWPGKMR
+556 K
-566 KIREA
+566 K
-571 VRIRQRRS
+571 S
-579 TK
+579 